1 MAKNDEVEMSKEP
14 PSDDDVVSVRVTI
27 RESKDLSQEQLE
39 GRMNAEFDE
48 FVKTAMVTRRESS
61 D

>member
-1 MAKNDEVEMSKEP
+1 MSKEP

>member
-1 MAKNDEVEMSKEP
+1 MSKEP
-14 PSDDDVVSVRVTI
+14 SSENDVVSVRVTI
-27 RESKDLSQEQLE
+27 RDSKDLSQEQLE

-48 FVKTAMVTRRESS
+48 FVKTAIVTRRESN

>member
-1 MAKNDEVEMSKEP
+1 MSKEP

-48 FVKTAMVTRRESS
+48 FVKTAIVTRREIS